1 MAQSEKQPVYFPV
14 YDLLERTGGFPCH
27 SCHRGGGS
35 SYGPENTM
43 YSYRKSV
50 WECNTQ
56 MLEIDLQLTSDGV
69 LILMHD
75 SFVDRTTNGKGPV
88 RSFSVEEIK
97 KLDAAWN
104 YPSLRGQG
112 ITVPTF
118 DEFLEEFLP
127 NENIVF
133 FLDFKDA
140 DAAKKTLEVVKE
152 RGFDKRIILGA
163 ITTSANALLL
173 QDKPAHVPIVSDAST
188 TISITTSNMIGGLDN
203 YTFKHDILG
212 FFLTG
217 VTSLFFT
224 KGLVDAAHKAGK
236 KVVVAGGSLD
246 DIATLQQC
254 IAWGV
259 DIVMTDRPDLLAK
272 LMGRDLQPPATTN

>member
-1 MAQSEKQPVYFPV
+1 
-14 YDLLERTGGFPCH
+14 
-27 SCHRGGGS
+27 
-35 SYGPENTM
+35 
-43 YSYRKSV
+43 
-50 WECNTQ
+50 

-133 FLDFKDA
+133 FL
-140 DAAKKTLEVVKE
+140 
-152 RGFDKRIILGA
+152 
-163 ITTSANALLL
+163 
-173 QDKPAHVPIVSDAST
+173 
-188 TISITTSNMIGGLDN
+188 GL
-203 YTFKHDILG
+203 
-212 FFLTG
+212 
-217 VTSLFFT
+217 
-224 KGLVDAAHKAGK
+224 
-236 KVVVAGGSLD
+236 
-246 DIATLQQC
+246 
-254 IAWGV
+254 
-259 DIVMTDRPDLLAK
+259 
-272 LMGRDLQPPATTN
+272 